1 MNDKLIHLLTEKA
14 NIRDEIATLG
24 TTHKRDPEIIGKRIP
39 LMKRLFSVQ
48 AQINQAQINQ
58 FTELEIEKAQERI
71 EKAKAIKAR
80 LIKNN
85 PPEPDPQSKGLTLAE
100 VMLLIE
106 ILFSNKSH
114 NFKQFLVIAIHQ
126 ILGEDHAN
134 RKRYE

>member
-1 MNDKLIHLLTEKA
+1 MNDNLIHLLTEKA

-24 TTHKRDPEIIGKRIP
+24 TTHKRDPELIGKRIP

-48 AQINQAQINQ
+48 VQINQ

-71 EKAKAIKAR
+71 EKAKAIKAC

-85 PPEPDPQSKGLTLAE
+85 PPEPEPKPKPKGLTLAE

-106 ILFSNKSH
+106 ILFSNKSR
-114 NFKQFLVIAIHQ
+114 NFKQFLAIAIHQ
-126 ILGEDHAN
+126 ILGEDYAN

>member
-14 NIRDEIATLG
+14 NIRDEIAALG
-24 TTHKRDPEIIGKRIP
+24 TTHKRDPELISKRIP
-39 LMKRLFSVQ
+39 LMKRLFSV
-48 AQINQAQINQ
+48 QAQINQ

-71 EKAKAIKAR
+71 AKAKAIKAR

-85 PPEPDPQSKGLTLAE
+85 PPEPEPQPKGLTLSE

-114 NFKQFLVIAIHQ
+114 NFKQFLAIAIHQ
-126 ILGEDHAN
+126 ILGEDYAN

>member
-1 MNDKLIHLLTEKA
+1 MNDKLIHLLTEKV

-39 LMKRLFSVQ
+39 LMKRLFSV
-48 AQINQAQINQ
+48 QAQINQ